1 MECHNGSTDDPED
14 WDRDDDDF
22 KIRKWHMSYLLM
34 QHFLEQC
41 HFLHTSLCLKKPHLI
56 FQRLSAKPTA
66 EGASQ
71 QEGLQCVSSN

>member
-1 MECHNGSTDDPED
+1 
-14 WDRDDDDF
+14 
-22 KIRKWHMSYLLM
+22 MSYLLM

-41 HFLHTSLCLKKPHLI
+41 HFLHTGLCLKKPHLI